1 MKKLPVLSFLI
12 SCGLSCLPIE
22 QTVSQ
27 QITPPTET
35 FSQSVSERTLPET
48 KDAPKPAVGQRDE
61 RPIRQETAPKVNL
74 RKIRYSI
81 DVAPLL
87 RRHCTRCHGEK
98 KQEADLRLDLLD
110 AASRQ
115 NTDSETESFL
125 HGFIQPGE
133 ADDSLLIQRI
143 SNPEKGDLMPLDSDP
158 LTEQE
163 VAVLER
169 WINEGAIIDRVSS
182 TSGHWSYQPLRTPEV
197 PAASDGSS
205 PIDRYI
211 ASELERQ
218 GLSFS
223 KIEAPGR
230 LLRRVS
236 LALTGLP
243 PSLADMEFFTEAPTL
258 TSYEKLVDQYLDSPR
273 YGERWAV
280 HWLDLARYADSNG
293 FQADQIRD
301 NWAYRDWVIRS
312 FNNSM
317 PYDQFIKDQIAGD
330 LVQNP
335 TVDQRIATGFH
346 RMTTCNVEAGVDPE
360 ANRVNQVVDRVN
372 TTATVFLGTTM
383 ECAQCHDHKYDP
395 FTQQEYYQLFAYFNN
410 TSLEVEN
417 TSDVTW
423 DFNGPF
429 MELPLSIEKSKLR
442 DELTKQLRTQRQSQE
457 AYSEAS
463 ESAYQEWVETLV
475 ANENQQ
481 WVPTKPKRFTT
492 TGSEKFDIQDNGA
505 VLISGP
511 VPDKVEYIFEFES
524 PTQAITGIRVDALT
538 DETIPGSGPGRG
550 DAERTNIILSE
561 IECDI
566 LRQNNRQSVKLT
578 DAIADF
584 SQANWDVSNAIDGN
598 PKTGWAIGPQ
608 FGKPHWASFTFKE
621 AVDLKP
627 GEETLSVSLK
637 QYFGSG
643 RVIGKPRISF
653 YHGDPSVLGIE
664 KDLLSIAAK
673 AKRTTKEEKRLREA
687 FDQRDPIMV
696 AEKTKIDDLQK
707 QIAKL
712 KPDTTLVM
720 QEDSPRE
727 TFVML
732 RGDHESTG
740 EKVVAGIPGAIRVGE
755 STVGGNRLTLAKW
768 LVSEENPLTARV
780 VVNQWWSEIFG
791 RGLVSTPEDFGS
803 QGERPTHP
811 ELLDWLASEL
821 RSSGWSMKHLHKIM
835 VMSHAFRQSSSFD
848 KARQTRDPNNIW
860 LSRSPRLR
868 MKAEFIRD
876 NGLAISGLLSSK
888 QSGPPIMP
896 YQPDNLWR
904 SVGRNQPKWVAA
916 IGEDR
921 FRRGVYVIWKRAAPY
936 PSFVNFDAPSRGAC
950 TVQRSRSNTPLQALT
965 LLNDPAYLEM
975 ALGFADR
982 ILCEAPSTDDA
993 TRLVFGFKLA
1003 VSRQPTK
1010 KELQIL
1016 SRLLDKERS
1025 KIKLQPDLIDQR
1037 MAAPAKVV
1045 PLRSEDREELASWL
1059 SVANALL
1066 NLDETMSR

>member
-1 MKKLPVLSFLI
+1 MKNAPALGFLVLVGSF
-12 SCGLSCLPIE
+12 CLPLE
-22 QTVSQ
+22 QTLSQ
-27 QITPPTET
+27 QITP
-35 FSQSVSERTLPET
+35 SGSASAKNVSESSPNQISNEQDVSVVQ
-48 KDAPKPAVGQRDE
+48 KE
-61 RPIRQETAPKVNL
+61 NMPIDHQATTEMNTGKY
-74 RKIRYSI
+74 RYSVDI
-81 DVAPLL
+81 APLL
-87 RRHCTRCHGEK
+87 LRHCTRCHGEK
-98 KQEADLRLDLLD
+98 NQEAGLRLDQLD
-110 AASRQ
+110 AGLERKPEHE
-115 NTDSETESFL
+115 TDSFL
-125 HGFIQPGE
+125 DGLIQPGK
-133 ADDSLLIQRI
+133 ANNSLLIQRI
-143 SNPEKGDLMPLDSDP
+143 SDPEEGDLMPLDADP

-163 VAVLER
+163 VAVLR
-169 WINEGAIIDRVSS
+169 NWIDNGAKVDRVSS
-182 TSGHWSYQPLRTPEV
+182 SKGHWSYQPLTTPEV
-197 PAASDGSS
+197 PKSIHLSS

-211 ASELERQ
+211 ARGLEIQ

-223 KIEAPGR
+223 KAEAPAR

-243 PSLADMEFFTEAPTL
+243 PSLEDVDFFKKDPTL

-330 LVQNP
+330 LVESP
-335 TVDQRIATGFH
+335 TVDQRTATGFH

-395 FTQQEYYQLFAYFNN
+395 FTQREYYQLFAYFNN

-429 MELPLSIEKSKLR
+429 MELPLSATKSRLR
-442 DELTKQLRTQRQSQE
+442 DELTKQLRSQKQALETHFKASRQ
-457 AYSEAS
+457 
-463 ESAYQEWVETLV
+463 AYQEWVEKLV
-475 ANENQQ
+475 ANESQQ
-481 WVPTKPKRFTT
+481 WTDTKPKRFTT
-492 TGSEKFDIQDNGA
+492 TGSEQFEIQDNGA
-505 VLISGP
+505 VLLSGP
-511 VPDKVEYIFEFES
+511 VPDKVEYVFEFES
-524 PTQAITGIRVDALT
+524 PTQAITGIRIDALT
-538 DETIPGSGPGRG
+538 DEKIPGDGPGRG
-550 DAERTNIILSE
+550 DPERTNIILSE

-566 LRQNNRQSVKLT
+566 VRQDNRQRLRL
-578 DAIADF
+578 INPLADY
-584 SQANWDVSNAIDGN
+584 SQTSWEVSKAIDGN

-608 FGKPHWASFTFKE
+608 FGKPHWASFTFVKP
-621 AVDLKP
+621 VVLKQ
-627 GEETLSVSLK
+627 GEETLSVNLK
-637 QYFGSG
+637 QFFGSG
-643 RVIGKPRISF
+643 RVIGKPKISF
-653 YHGDPSVLGIE
+653 YYGDPSLLGIK
-664 KDLLSIAAK
+664 KDIHAIAGK
-673 AKRTTKEEKRLREA
+673 AKRSPEEEKRLRET
-687 FDQRDPIMV
+687 FEERDPVITEMNS
-696 AEKTKIDDLQK
+696 KLDDLKK

-720 QEDSPRE
+720 QEDNPRE

-732 RGDHESTG
+732 RGDYESTG
-740 EKVVAGIPGAIRVGE
+740 EKVVAEIPEVLRVDDNP
-755 STVGGNRLTLAKW
+755 VRGNRLTLAEW

-811 ELLDWLASEL
+811 ELLDWLASQL
-821 RSSGWSMKHLHKIM
+821 RSSGWSMKHLHKMM
-835 VMSHAFRQSSSFD
+835 VMSQAFRQSSSID
-848 KARQTRDPNNIW
+848 PVRQSLDPNNIW

-876 NGLAISGLLSSK
+876 NGLAISGLLSKK

-916 IGEDR
+916 NDEDR

-950 TVQRSRSNTPLQALT
+950 TIQRSRSNTPLQALT

-982 ILCEAPSTDDA
+982 IISEAPSTDDA
-993 TRLVFGFKLA
+993 ARLAFGFKLA
-1003 VSRQPTK
+1003 VSRQPTE
-1010 KELQIL
+1010 KELKIL
-1016 SRLLDKERS
+1016 SELLKKERS
-1025 KIKLQPDLIDQR
+1025 KIKTQPKLAAQR
-1037 MAAPAKVV
+1037 TDVPAQVV
-1045 PLRSEDREELASWL
+1045 PLRSEDRKELACWL
-1059 SVANALL
+1059 CVANALL